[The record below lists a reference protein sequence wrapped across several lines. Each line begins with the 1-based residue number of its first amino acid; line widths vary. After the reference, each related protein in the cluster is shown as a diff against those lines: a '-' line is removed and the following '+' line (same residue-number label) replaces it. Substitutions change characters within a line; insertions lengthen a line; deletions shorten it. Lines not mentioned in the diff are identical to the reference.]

1 MAEGFGLKGWRCET
15 PERFREVFQKALQE
29 DGPVW
34 IDCAIGKDEVVLPMI
49 PCGGGLEDII
59 MT

>member
-1 MAEGFGLKGWRCET
+1 MELSCVCGVSDCFE
-15 PERFREVFQKALQE
+15 KALHE

-49 PCGGGLEDII
+49 PGGGGLEDII

>member
-1 MAEGFGLKGWRCET
+1 MGKNADAALAVRRKLRQADFAPTRSLWDA
-15 PERFREVFQKALQE
+15 FQA
-29 DGPVW
+29 

-49 PCGGGLEDII
+49 PGGGGLEDII